1 MDNHQSQNQEIW
13 QHRSLGMFISN
24 QIRIFFVAC
33 LFLIHSV
40 TNAKSDTPSQSI
52 NDINFYCSKGS
63 KEAYF
68 CTNIH
73 ISNPSYILTL
83 PRLEKKKMPGNIHA
97 FRIMPSITNL
107 TQQTVLFAR
116 LKLSFWR
123 DSGISKEFWIQQKL
137 VPEQHS
143 HTALSYLIRQD
154 VPVQKDLYGKLLS
167 ITQNGLYG
175 EMLLEL
181 LEIKVKQ

>member
-1 MDNHQSQNQEIW
+1 
-13 QHRSLGMFISN
+13 
-24 QIRIFFVAC
+24 
-33 LFLIHSV
+33 
-40 TNAKSDTPSQSI
+40 
-52 NDINFYCSKGS
+52 
-63 KEAYF
+63 
-68 CTNIH
+68 
-73 ISNPSYILTL
+73 
-83 PRLEKKKMPGNIHA
+83 MPGNIHA

-123 DSGISKEFWIQQKL
+123 DSEISKEFWIQQKL